1 MCGALPCRSGADPP
15 SSAALHAATRPSIR
29 RCAAVRVS
37 SCPAGGLNAS
47 AAVRTISYDT
57 ASPSDPD
64 NTPVLSR
71 VSPNDKCRLSQRFF
85 SRSSAAPGSA
95 R

>member
-1 MCGALPCRSGADPP
+1 MPFRGTPPVQRRLARSHQAIHPP
-15 SSAALHAATRPSIR
+15 LR
-29 RCAAVRVS
+29 RGPRIS
-37 SCPAGGLNAS
+37 LTPGGLNAS

-57 ASPSDPD
+57 ASPHDPD
-64 NTPVLSR
+64 NTPVLSK
-71 VSPNDKCRLSQRFF
+71 VSPNDRCRFSQRRF